1 MPISVPA
8 GSCLGSSGPEIGAVK
23 LRSALKHW
31 AYEAI
36 PGLRG
41 SFPYYGTRVYFP
53 ERSLIFQLA
62 CEQGVYEHE
71 NLKLLL
77 SLVRPDGWYFDVGA
91 NIGLLSVPVLASAA
105 GCRVLSVE
113 PSPATFRC
121 LARTRE
127 LSSFRDRWRVL
138 DAVAGNTVGETDL
151 YVFPGGL
158 GAFDGTRDTARGG
171 DARTIRVP
179 MTTLDTV
186 WEGLGRPPVSVIKI
200 DVEGG
205 ELGVL
210 EGAACCI
217 RERRPPILLE
227 ITAVNVHAH
236 GLEPEIFLDY
246 AAHNGYSLFAAPGL
260 IPVTTPGGLGAQLL
274 RTENFL
280 LYPEPLSNT
289 VGQAFPGTAS

>member
-1 MPISVPA
+1 M
-8 GSCLGSSGPEIGAVK
+8 G
-23 LRSALKHW
+23 LRSALKQRVF
-31 AYEAI
+31 ERV

-41 SFPYYGTRVYFP
+41 SFSYYGTRVYFP
-53 ERSLIFQLA
+53 EHSLIFRLA

-77 SLVRPDGWYFDVGA
+77 SLVRPEGWYFDVGA
-91 NIGLLSVPVLASAA
+91 NIGLLSVPVLASAS

-113 PSPATFRC
+113 PSPVTFAC

-127 LSSFRDRWRVL
+127 CSSFRDRWQVL
-138 DAVAGNTVGETDL
+138 EAVAGNTEGETDL

-186 WEGLGRPPVSVIKI
+186 WEGLGCPAVTVIKI

-205 ELGVL
+205 ELSVL
-210 EGAACCI
+210 TGAARCI

-227 ITAVNVHAH
+227 INTVNVHAY

-246 AAHNGYSLFAAPGL
+246 AAHNGYSLFASPGL
-260 IPVTTPGGLGAQLL
+260 IPVTTPGGLRTQML

-280 LYPEPLSNT
+280 LFPEPSSNI
-289 VGQAFPGTAS
+289 VGMALPGAAS